1 MHACELLT
9 PMMLLLMMLLQMM
22 LLQMMLTKAGRG
34 MLRG

>member
-1 MHACELLT
+1 MARMHACELLT

-22 LLQMMLTKAGRG
+22 LTKAGRG